1 MEYASDLLAGMVAFI
16 TGGTSGINLGI
27 AEAFANRRS
36 FRCGC
41 RARRSTRRARRRIPS
56 GRRREARRGITK
68 QTSATSRRW
77 IGRCSSSTR
86 RWVRSTLSSRAPRET
101 FGRQLTHFPRTPSER
116 WLLHRSQRD
125 VQHVPS
131 RAPVRCAGPGA
142 SMIAI
147 TAPQGTHPMP
157 MQAHACAAK
166 AGVNMLVQCLAL
178 EWGTEGTRVNAI
190 SPGPIAGTEGAS
202 ERLVSVDRREA
213 LLQSLPLGRF
223 GEREE
228 IARAALFLA
237 SGLASY
243 TTGHV
248 LDCEGGLLLG
258 DASAVVP

>member
-27 AEAFANRRS
+27 AEAFANHGAS
-36 FRCGC
+36 VV
-41 RARRSTRRARRRIPS
+41 AV
-56 GRRREARRGITK
+56 GRDEARGARAVEYLRETTGSEARYYQADVRDFEALDRALLETHAALGPIDIVIAGAAGNFR
-68 QTSATSRRW
+68 ATADA
-77 IGRCSSSTR
+77 
-86 RWVRSTLSSRAPRET
+86 LSSNAFRTVVDIDLNGTFNTFRAAH
-101 FGRQLTHFPRTPSER
+101 QY
-116 WLLHRSQRD
+116 
-125 VQHVPS
+125 V
-131 RAPVRCAGPGA
+131 VRPGA